1 MLCFSGF
8 ELYSRWVPLTGCPTT
23 SLSKLFSMQHRL
35 PGWPQA
41 SAGLWQKTVTEN
53 FTADQS
59 SNAMNYVKFTV
70 VMAAAVALK
79 QCLEYRVSS
88 LKRLMYI

>member
-1 MLCFSGF
+1 MKKNQA
-8 ELYSRWVPLTGCPTT
+8 PLQDSVRRYMFMQIQSDIGCPTT

-41 SAGLWQKTVTEN
+41 SAGLREKKTVKGN
-53 FTADQS
+53 VPSDPS

-70 VMAAAVALK
+70 VMAA
-79 QCLEYRVSS
+79 CSRRS
-88 LKRLMYI
+88 